1 MNRENWEF
9 FMFIGGILLGAAVL
23 WIFGNP
29 VGALSLIVLLVG
41 QQLTSYSASRK
52 RGTNPIIDAEL
63 TKELRI
69 IHANLSNEN
78 PEVAVRDF
86 EYIQR
91 EGMTEALR
99 TRSKKLVQLLGEL
112 STLMEQE
119 PHDRQTEH
127 RLIDS
132 IMEEIAKVLAR

>member
-1 MNRENWEF
+1 VNRENLQF
-9 FMFIGGILLGAAVL
+9 FAFVAGILLGAGVL
-23 WIFGNP
+23 WYFGNIA
-29 VGALSLIVLLVG
+29 GALALIGLLLG

-52 RGTNPIIDAEL
+52 KGTNPIIEAEL

-86 EYIQR
+86 EYIER
-91 EGMTEALR
+91 EGMVEALR

-112 STLMEQE
+112 TTLMER
-119 PHDRQTEH
+119 PHDRQTEYK
-127 RLIDS
+127 LIDS
-132 IMEEIAKVLAR
+132 IMDEIAKVLAQ